1 MPVSMY
7 LCGNPK
13 GFQFKNMRIDPSNV
27 DVSQEFFAREF
38 DKIRNQ
44 GLELTFGLKVWR
56 VFVAANDKGRLIGIS
71 LHTPAYEHEHHRQ
84 DCYYGVGVLFEG
96 VECTLDQTKE
106 IVLAINDVFH
116 IMLNKVLDNR
126 AKHKFE
132 DYGVFL
138 STLGQYE
145 SNVLIAFDRIIAS
158 AKVKFSSRAS
168 DHAHVDRKGMKP
180 FFAASKDGAA
190 VVLQAFLQQQSHLN
204 QIDCFVIQDQETV
217 NSLGAIPSRELKK
230 TKEVLDSLSQ
240 TIDESVLHVKGHR
253 LKNQLSHCVEQIR
266 KTDKE
271 IVLLSKDLVVFKD
284 EYESLSKKI
293 NEITVLIERLKQQNL
308 NFKDLHESSL
318 LDINTFEKET
328 GYNILQEPIIQYQ
341 PDSSVDCNQ
350 IIEYQKDSYVMEGYN
365 LAQNESPKIKNSVTK
380 KIPISN
386 SNRKMPSQV
395 DNFREEK
402 QNVHKMEYFV
412 LWGIGALFLLL
423 MILVVVFFYPKS
435 SSDVES
441 GDLTYESPQI
451 TENQVSDIEKEGFDQ
466 TQKKVIDPEY
476 DVAFIL
482 KSENKRNGRWSPTIE
497 VETKQ
502 PVLESIDIYA
512 YFSSESKPLDV
523 EPCRIRKDER
533 KCTFKIKSSFP
544 QDESLKIDSIK
555 IKQSLYQNFSIPKQC
570 EFKLDATIKKCD
582 GSSGFGM

>member
-1 MPVSMY
+1 MY

-13 GFQFKNMRIDPSNV
+13 GFQFKNMRIDSSNV
-27 DVSQEFFAREF
+27 EVSQEFFAREF

-106 IVLAINDVFH
+106 IVSAINDIFH
-116 IMLNKVLDNR
+116 IMLSKLLDSR

-145 SNVLIAFDRIIAS
+145 NNVLMAFDSIIAN
-158 AKVKFSSRAS
+158 AQVKFSSRAS
-168 DHAHVDRKGMKP
+168 DHAHVDRRGMKP

-190 VVLQAFLQQQSHLN
+190 VVLQAFLQQQNHLN
-204 QIDCFVIQDQETV
+204 QVDCFVIQDQETV
-217 NSLGAIPSRELKK
+217 NSLGATPSRELKK
-230 TKEVLDSLSQ
+230 TKEVLESLSQ
-240 TIDESVLHVKGHR
+240 TIDESVLHVKGYR

-271 IVLLSKDLVVFKD
+271 IVLLSKDLVLLKD

-308 NFKDLHESSL
+308 NLKDLHESSL
-318 LDINTFEKET
+318 VDINVFEKET
-328 GYNILQEPIIQYQ
+328 GYNVLQEPVIQYQ
-341 PDSSVDCNQ
+341 PDSSIDYNQVIDC
-350 IIEYQKDSYVMEGYN
+350 QKDSYAMEGYN
-365 LAQNESPKIKNSVTK
+365 LVQNESPKIKSGVTRK
-380 KIPISN
+380 NPISN
-386 SNRKMPSQV
+386 SNKKMPSQV
-395 DNFREEK
+395 DNSREKK
-402 QNVHKMEYFV
+402 QTVHNMEYV
-412 LWGIGALFLLL
+412 ILWGVGVLFLLL
-423 MILVVVFFYPKS
+423 MILAVVFFYPKS
-435 SSDVES
+435 SSDIKNA
-441 GDLTYESPQI
+441 DLTYKSPQI
-451 TENQVSDIEKEGFDQ
+451 TENQMSNVGMKGFDQ
-466 TQKKVIDPEY
+466 AQNTVVDHEY

-482 KSENKRNGRWSPTIE
+482 KSENKKNERWSPTIE

-502 PVLESIDIYA
+502 PVSESIDIYA
-512 YFSSESKPLDV
+512 DFRSESKSLNV

-533 KCTFKIKSSFP
+533 KCAFKIKSSFP
-544 QDESLKIDSIK
+544 QDESLKIDNIK
-555 IKQSLYQNFSIPKQC
+555 IKQSLSQNFSIPKQC

-582 GSSGFGM
+582 GSSEFGM